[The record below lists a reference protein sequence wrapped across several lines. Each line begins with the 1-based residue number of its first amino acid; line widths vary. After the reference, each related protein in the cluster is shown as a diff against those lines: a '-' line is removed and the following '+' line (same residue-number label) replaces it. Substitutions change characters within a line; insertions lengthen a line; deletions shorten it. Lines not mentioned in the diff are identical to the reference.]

1 MPTEKNWVVYLVR
14 CSDKSLYC
22 GITNDLIKRLEAHN
36 LGKGAKYTRSRVPV
50 RLVGTSFKMT
60 RSSALKLEHR
70 IKKIPAE
77 KKLTKLINRREHPEM
92 VNTQIMQQI
101 QKEIQSAVNSI
112 QQLTDSVG
120 NIITQV
126 EKLAQTDASKT
137 TTAKRDPTRKK
148 VVIKDGVVEKIKR
161 VPATQIVYD
170 IIRKSTQGMDTAA
183 LMKTTG
189 FNQRKIHNITF
200 RLKKKGRIMGVGRGV
215 YRKA

>member
-1 MPTEKNWVVYLVR
+1 
-14 CSDKSLYC
+14 
-22 GITNDLIKRLEAHN
+22 
-36 LGKGAKYTRSRVPV
+36 
-50 RLVGTSFKMT
+50 
-60 RSSALKLEHR
+60 
-70 IKKIPAE
+70 
-77 KKLTKLINRREHPEM
+77 M

-101 QKEIQSAVNSI
+101 QKEIQSVLNSI
-112 QQLTDSVG
+112 QQLTDSIG

-126 EKLAQTDASKT
+126 EKIAQTDASKT
-137 TTAKRDPTRKK
+137 TKAKRAPTRKK

-170 IIRKSTQGMDTAA
+170 IIRKSTQGMDTTA